1 MSVRRAVAALCLVAS
16 PLAAL
21 AGGPITLVNT
31 GPGEYSAS
39 FTGTLV
45 LDTFTLDLSFLSGTT
60 VATSVVTANL
70 IFGSGYDITSVLFD
84 GSPYVASTD
93 SPAPVAINV
102 FQFQGPVTNAVHT
115 ITVAGIS
122 AGGTFTGSVGIS
134 NNVAPP
140 PVPEPETYA
149 LMLAGVAA
157 VGFVVMRRRG

>member
-1 MSVRRAVAALCLVAS
+1 MSIKRAVAAFCLVSS
-16 PLAAL
+16 PLVAL
-21 AGGPITLVNT
+21 AGGPITLT
-31 GPGEYSAS
+31 ASGPGQYSGS
-39 FTGTLV
+39 FSGSLV

-84 GSPYVASTD
+84 GTPYSALQNT
-93 SPAPVAINV
+93 PAPVAINV

-115 ITVAGIS
+115 ITVSGIS
-122 AGGTFTGSVGIS
+122 AGGTFTGSVGMS

-140 PVPEPETYA
+140 AVPEPETYA
-149 LMLAGVAA
+149 LMLAGIAA